1 MFNLMRN
8 AQMEI
13 NVVLKDAGKSFY
25 CYRVP
30 SNGKC
35 EKYEH
40 TCRFSSGAF
49 QFIALTL
56 PKEKQI
62 RWKTITRPIYDKEH
76 CLYRTAE

>member
-1 MFNLMRN
+1 MRD

-13 NVVLKDAGKSFY
+13 NVVVKGAGKAFIVTEFRY
-25 CYRVP
+25 
-30 SNGKC
+30 NGKC

-40 TCRFSSGAF
+40 KRRFSSCSF

-56 PKEKQI
+56 SKTKQI
-62 RWKTITRPIYDKEH
+62 RWKTIIRPIYDKEH